1 MRKVKYGI
9 IIILNLIY
17 VPLTCIM
24 SVFLFHPKLPQLI
37 TPGTR
42 IEMGGGGRISLL
54 GRLHTESG
62 CLISSRNSGKL
73 KIGNRVY
80 LNRNT
85 MIVCRDSVEI
95 GSGTTVGPNVMIYD
109 HDHDLQNRGQIC
121 SSPISIGENVWIGGG
136 AIILKGVTIG
146 NNSVIAAGSIVT
158 RNVPANTIYM
168 NHIEPR
174 IVKRKIVNEDCNN
187 HGK

>member
-1 MRKVKYGI
+1 M
-9 IIILNLIY
+9 
-17 VPLTCIM
+17 
-24 SVFLFHPKLPQLI
+24 
-37 TPGTR
+37 
-42 IEMGGGGRISLL
+42 
-54 GRLHTESG
+54 
-62 CLISSRNSGKL
+62 
-73 KIGNRVY
+73 
-80 LNRNT
+80 NRNT

-109 HDHDLQNRGQIC
+109 HDHDLQNRGRIC

-174 IVKRKIVNEDCNN
+174 MVKRKIVNEDCNN

>member
-1 MRKVKYGI
+1 M
-9 IIILNLIY
+9 
-17 VPLTCIM
+17 
-24 SVFLFHPKLPQLI
+24 
-37 TPGTR
+37 
-42 IEMGGGGRISLL
+42 
-54 GRLHTESG
+54 
-62 CLISSRNSGKL
+62 ISSRNSGKL

-136 AIILKGVTIG
+136 AIILKGSRKCMKKG
-146 NNSVIAAGSIVT
+146 LFLPNSL
-158 RNVPANTIYM
+158 
-168 NHIEPR
+168 
-174 IVKRKIVNEDCNN
+174 
-187 HGK
+187 